1 MSKQIYLN
9 RILLI
14 ISIAVLFM
22 SITVAQ
28 VHTIDKS
35 FLVEPGG
42 TLHMDIAHGDVIIRG
57 WEYDEVRV
65 QADVYGTARILDQ
78 LEIRLEQDAN
88 DVIVRTKRTGR
99 RRIPG
104 RGYGSRHERIEFTVN
119 VPYMYHV
126 RVHFDE
132 GRVDVDDLDGSVRV
146 RSGR

>member
-1 MSKQIYLN
+1 MNKQIYLN

>member
-14 ISIAVLFM
+14 IPIAILFM

-42 TLHMDIAHGDVIIRG
+42 TLHMDIAYGDVIIRG

-65 QADVYGTARILDQ
+65 QADIYGTARILDQ

-99 RRIPG
+99 RQIPG
-104 RGYGSRHERIEFTVN
+104 RGYGSRHERIQFTVN

-132 GRVDVDDLDGSVRV
+132 GRVDFDDVDGSVRV
-146 RSGR
+146 QSGR